1 MLTTGRPTTYAEA
14 GIVASPHYLASQ
26 AGLAVL
32 RDGGN
37 AIDAAIATNAV
48 LTVVLPHQCHLGGD
62 LMAMVWDPSSE
73 TLAGLNSSG
82 PAPNGSSLESIS
94 AQSNGT
100 MPTRGALTVTVPGTV
115 AGWFALHERY
125 GSMEFGRLL
134 ADAVRYADQGFPVSQ
149 GLINAVEVNR
159 ALLEQN
165 LAAKRVFVDANLH
178 QPGDRLTQPDYANT
192 LRAVSNSGRDAFYTG
207 FVARDIVSALSIG
220 GSAMSEE
227 DLADFEPEWVD
238 PLTVDYRG
246 YALAELPANTQGP
259 MALLLAGMARTWD
272 VPGFGRGS
280 VELTHLG
287 AEAVRIA
294 IAERDRFVGDPH
306 FAAASTDWFMD
317 PDIVAA
323 QADAIDPDR
332 ASVGP
337 VAAEDGD
344 TVYFCVVDG
353 DGMAVSMIQSVYLNF
368 GSGIVTPNTGIL
380 LHCRGAGFTLEPD
393 HPNAFA
399 PGKRPK
405 HTLIPAMLL
414 KDGRPEVVFGAM
426 GADGQ
431 AQTQLQLLQGFVD
444 FGLDPQ
450 SAIESP
456 RWCVT
461 ADEQGWGTL
470 RVESTFSHDKVS
482 ELRRLGHRVVV
493 GEHWDQRMGHAQ
505 AITIDRQRG
514 VLGGGA
520 DPRGDGAAL
529 GF

>member
-1 MLTTGRPTTYAEA
+1 MVTTGRPTTYAD
-14 GIVASPHYLASQ
+14 GGMVASPHYLASQ

-32 RDGGN
+32 REGGN

-62 LMAMVWDPSSE
+62 LMAMIWDPGSTE
-73 TLAGLNSSG
+73 LAGLNASG
-82 PAPNGSSLESIS
+82 PAPQGSSLESIS
-94 AQSNGT
+94 AQYGGT
-100 MPTRGALTVTVPGTV
+100 MPSRGALSVTVPGTV
-115 AGWFALHERY
+115 AGWVALHERY
-125 GSMEFGRLL
+125 GSVDLGRLL
-134 ADAVRYADQGFPVSQ
+134 ADAVQYADEGFPVSQ
-149 GLINAVEVNR
+149 RLINAVEVNR
-159 ALLEQN
+159 TLLEQDE
-165 LAAKRVFVDANLH
+165 AAKRIFLDPNLRRA
-178 QPGDRLTQPDYANT
+178 GDRLQQPDYANT
-192 LRAVSNSGRDAFYTG
+192 LRALSNSGRDAFYTG
-207 FVARDIVSALSIG
+207 FVAHDIIEALHSG
-220 GSAMSEE
+220 GSAMSGE
-227 DLADFEPEWVD
+227 DLASFEPEWVD

-246 YALAELPANTQGP
+246 YELAELPANSQGP
-259 MALLLAGMARTWD
+259 MALLLAGMSRNWD
-272 VPGFGRGS
+272 VAGLGS
-280 VELTHLG
+280 DAVELTHLG

-294 IAERDRFVGDPH
+294 IEQRDRFVGDPR
-306 FAAASTDWFMD
+306 FASAATDWFLD
-317 PDIVAA
+317 PDIATA
-323 QADAIDPDR
+323 HSNAIDPER

-337 VAAEDGD
+337 IAAEDGD

-393 HPNAFA
+393 HPNTFA

-414 KDGRPEVVFGAM
+414 KDGRPEIVFGAM

-444 FGLDPQ
+444 FGLHPQ
-450 SAIESP
+450 AAIEAP

-470 RVESTFSHDKVS
+470 RVESTFSPGKI
-482 ELRRLGHRVVV
+482 EALQRMGHHVVV

-505 AITIDRQRG
+505 AIAIDRSRG